1 MLWQQMHIRLGAMQ
15 GGPGLQAEWGMQ
27 QPSASIRVISAAPLD
42 TRPRQQPGRGKGV
55 GKTQTQLPGSLGP
68 QQFCLSFQGLCFGS
82 QGRASGLWQHTH
94 VIDEMAKLYRRHP
107 GHTRHGDLRC
117 RISLAQVVKERI
129 GEDLISY
136 PVWGA
141 YDDSF
146 GHDASLTEPGCAAGA
161 RHCWSGMFVGTCRSL
176 GTQGAHAWT
185 AANTFSAVSV
195 RRQAM
200 FNGGP
205 QTFFSHG

>member
-1 MLWQQMHIRLGAMQ
+1 M
-15 GGPGLQAEWGMQ
+15 E
-27 QPSASIRVISAAPLD
+27 QPSTSVRGIAAAPLHP
-42 TRPRQQPGRGKGV
+42 RPRQQPGRGKGV
-55 GKTQTQLPGSLGP
+55 GETETQIPRPLSA
-68 QQFCLSFQGLCFGS
+68 QQFCLGFQSIDFGPES
-82 QGRASGLWQHTH
+82 RASGLWQHTH

-107 GHTRHGDLRC
+107 GHTRHGNLRC

-129 GEDLISY
+129 GKDLISY

-146 GHDASLTEPGCAAGA
+146 GHDASLTQPVCTAGA

-176 GTQGAHAWT
+176 GTRGAHAWT
-185 AANTFSAVSV
+185 AANTVSAVSV